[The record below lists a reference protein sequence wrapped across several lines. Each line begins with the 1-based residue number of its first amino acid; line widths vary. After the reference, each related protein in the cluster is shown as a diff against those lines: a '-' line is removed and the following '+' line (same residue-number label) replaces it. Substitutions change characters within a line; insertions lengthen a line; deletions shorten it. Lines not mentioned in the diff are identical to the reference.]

1 MTKLTQ
7 VSLDGEGGRRRI
19 HLREISGDS
28 ETPLET
34 VGQDLRTARLRR
46 GEDLATVSR
55 ALKIRKEHLEAVE
68 EDRIES
74 LPGKTYAIG
83 FVRSYSNYLGL
94 DVTAMV
100 DRFKEE
106 ISGRHEE
113 HTTAVAPI
121 PDEESRHLPKGW
133 RFVAGI
139 VMLLL
144 IYGAWHLFSNGSTQV
159 AVPPPPSL
167 NAPKAA
173 ALKAAPAPSQAAS
186 AVPAKSASVN
196 PSGSPAVQ
204 PSASMSSLPVQPS
217 IAAKPASADNAV
229 ATIGAS
235 GGTVYGEQNRN
246 PRVILKAKSD
256 GRITVRGEDGSLYL
270 NRDLKAG
277 DSDMVPNLP
286 GLYLAT
292 SNAGAVEVD
301 LDGQVLGR
309 VGQNQEILG
318 RVSLDP
324 QSLVDRF
331 NAH

>member
-1 MTKLTQ
+1 M
-7 VSLDGEGGRRRI
+7 
-19 HLREISGDS
+19 
-28 ETPLET
+28 
-34 VGQDLRTARLRR
+34 
-46 GEDLATVSR
+46 
-55 ALKIRKEHLEAVE
+55 
-68 EDRIES
+68 
-74 LPGKTYAIG
+74 
-83 FVRSYSNYLGL
+83 RSYSNYLGL

-277 DSDMVPNLP
+277 DLTWCPICRGFISPPAMRARWKWIWMGRSWVGWDRIRKYSGGFHWIPNL
-286 GLYLAT
+286 LWIAST
-292 SNAGAVEVD
+292 
-301 LDGQVLGR
+301 R
-309 VGQNQEILG
+309 IK
-318 RVSLDP
+318 
-324 QSLVDRF
+324 DRS
-331 NAH
+331 